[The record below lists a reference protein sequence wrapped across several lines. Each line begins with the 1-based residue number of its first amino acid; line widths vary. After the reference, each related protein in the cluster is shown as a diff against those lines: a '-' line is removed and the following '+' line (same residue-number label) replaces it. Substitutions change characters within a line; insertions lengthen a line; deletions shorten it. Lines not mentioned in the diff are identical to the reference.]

1 MLPVCQNFGYFLMK
15 EKHKKIQYKLG
26 NFSCILLL
34 LSNYI
39 LATECNI
46 TKLITTTITI
56 IILIL
61 LYSIGS
67 CHKSKEQ
74 RLKKITKNV
83 DNNSEI

>member
-1 MLPVCQNFGYFLMK
+1 LW
-15 EKHKKIQYKLG
+15 

-39 LATECNI
+39 LTTECNI
-46 TKLITTTITI
+46 TKLITTIITI

-67 CHKSKEQ
+67 CHKSKEE
-74 RLKKITKNV
+74 RLKKIPKNV